1 MVKMT
6 MFEIIFLGTGGG
18 RFATITQKLRTGGIR
33 ILSDELNI
41 HLDPG
46 PGALI
51 YSLEAGLDPQKLDGI
66 LVSHSHIDH
75 ANDAAVLIEAMT
87 DGGTKKR
94 GTLAA
99 AHSVLYGNEICDKAV
114 SNYHINLPERVIEA
128 KAGNTFSI
136 GSIDVKVCKA
146 VHSDPETVGFR
157 FEIGSFGSFA
167 YMPDSEYYED
177 INNYLKGVRLLILSV
192 LRPSGKPWKGHMS
205 TDDAIKIINEVR
217 PEMTIMTHLGTL
229 MIIKGPDS
237 EASFIQESTG
247 ILTKAAK
254 DGMHVTFGERILFN
268 KPKEQADLTSF
279 MKP

>member
-1 MVKMT
+1 

-33 ILSDELNI
+33 ILSDNLNI

-51 YSLEAGLDPQKLDGI
+51 YSLEAGLDPQKLNGI

-75 ANDAAVLIEAMT
+75 TNDTAVLIEAMT

-94 GTLAA
+94 GLLAA
-99 AHSVLYGNEICDKAV
+99 AHSVLYGNEICDKAI
-114 SNYHINLPERVIEA
+114 SNYHMNLPERVIEA
-128 KAGNTFSI
+128 KVGSTFNIGN
-136 GSIDVKVCKA
+136 IDVKVCNA

-157 FEIGSFGSFA
+157 FETGNLGAFA
-167 YMPDSEYYED
+167 YMPDSEYYEGIGD
-177 INNYLKGVRLLILSV
+177 YLGGVRLLILSV
-192 LRPSGKPWKGHMS
+192 LRPSGRPWKGHMS
-205 TDDAIKIINEVR
+205 TDDAVKIINEVH
-217 PEMTIMTHLGTL
+217 PEMTVMTHLGTL
-229 MIIKGPDS
+229 MIIKGPES

-247 ILTKAAK
+247 IATKAAK
-254 DGMHVTFGERILFN
+254 DGMRVTFGEKILFD

-279 MKP
+279 MEP